1 MKQQGWDLFD
11 FDCTGLLHIEK
22 DDMENIFESDAAAVE
37 YVRLLATSGDQK
49 ARHAIQLHDLN
60 QPKIDEIRLARAK
73 AKGV

>member
-22 DDMENIFESDAAAVE
+22 DDMENIFESDATAVE

-49 ARHAIQLHDLN
+49 ALRCH
-60 QPKIDEIRLARAK
+60 PTP
-73 AKGV
+73 